1 MRTSLFN
8 WRQLVGISL
17 IIFLPVSL
25 LGQENAGAMLRS
37 NGAGVL
43 VNKNAAP
50 ATTVLYRNDLVET
63 PKQGSARIES
73 TGSSADINPETMV
86 EFQGDELVLDHGSL
100 SVNTNRGL
108 RVRVGCVTVTP
119 VNPADWTHYEV
130 LDTDGK
136 VTVSARKNDVY
147 IDAKSR
153 NLQQA
158 KQDTKSDRSIVRES
172 EQKSRDERCAADA
185 RQKGTT
191 PGTGAI
197 LNSPWALG
205 AGAAAVGAGMI
216 WVLKHNDDPI
226 SPATPN

>member
-1 MRTSLFN
+1 MRSGLFN
-8 WRQLVGISL
+8 WRQVVGISL

-25 LGQENAGAMLRS
+25 FAQESAAAMLRS

-50 ATTVLYRNDLVET
+50 ATTALYRDDVIET
-63 PKQGSARIES
+63 QKQGSARIES

-108 RVRVGCVTVTP
+108 RVRVGCLTVTP

-136 VTVSARKNDVY
+136 VTVSARKKDVY

-158 KQDTKSDRSIVRES
+158 KQDTKSDRSIVRET
-172 EQKSRDERCAADA
+172 EQKTRDEHCAAADTSHMT
-185 RQKGTT
+185 GTAL
-191 PGTGAI
+191 PI
-197 LNSPWALG
+197 LSSPWAVG
-205 AGAAAVGAGMI
+205 AGAAVVGAGII

-226 SPATPN
+226 SPATP

>member
-8 WRQLVGISL
+8 WRQAVGISL
-17 IIFLPVSL
+17 IIFLPASL
-25 LGQENAGAMLRS
+25 LGQENAGAMLRT

-43 VNKNAAP
+43 VNKNAVP
-50 ATTVLYRNDLVET
+50 DTTALYRNDLVET

-73 TGSSADINPETMV
+73 TGSSADINPESMV
-86 EFQGDELVLDHGSL
+86 VFHGDELVLDHGSL

-108 RVRVGCVTVTP
+108 RVRVGCLTVTP

-136 VTVSARKNDVY
+136 VTVSARKSDVY

-158 KQDTKSDRSIVRES
+158 KQDAKSDRSIVRET
-172 EQKSRDERCAADA
+172 EQKTREEHCAAADP
-185 RQKGTT
+185 RQMTGTT
-191 PGTGAI
+191 KAI
-197 LNSPWALG
+197 LNSAWAVSAGG
-205 AGAAAVGAGMI
+205 AVVGAGII
-216 WVLKHNDDPI
+216 WVLRKNDDPI
-226 SPATPN
+226 SPATP